1 MFKLTAIAMLLLFGS
16 PFSYVS
22 YLKPEGGINRISDLK
37 YDEPNSDRSSLQ
49 NRPETVS
56 KDAEFDDLSIVDKN
70 NVWAVGQMRLPDGT
84 RIESIILKSSDGGRS
99 WNRQFADRGSY
110 FFDLCFVNS
119 QTGWI
124 SGADGLILKST
135 DGGKGWAKQYTG
147 TKSTLVEISFIDSDC
162 GWALA
167 SNGEVLRTTNGGLR
181 WGANRIEIRGWVNYF
196 SFGDRHQG
204 WVVGEDSQAYQTTDG
219 GNTWTDR
226 GPALVSRLDRQD
238 LHHADFRTVKFIS
251 AKVGFLVAGITP
263 KPEHY
268 ERDGLFRKGVVL
280 RTQDSG
286 RTWSV
291 FMEKDW
297 LEPIS
302 AEFISEEEA
311 WIIHG
316 NNEEVIHTIDGGKSW
331 VTVSSLRPGVRRI
344 YFADKQNGWAE
355 VGHGWF
361 TDSIL
366 YTNDGGQSWLK
377 SKLPVG

>member
-1 MFKLTAIAMLLLFGS
+1 MLRLTAIAMLLLFGPLS
-16 PFSYVS
+16 GYIS
-22 YLKPEGGINRISDLK
+22 YLQPESGVNRISDLK
-37 YDEPNSDRSSLQ
+37 YEPNSDRNSLQ
-49 NRPETVS
+49 NRSEEVS
-56 KDAEFDDLSIVDKN
+56 KDAEFDIDLSIVDKN
-70 NVWAVGQMRLPDGT
+70 NLWAIGQKRRSDGT
-84 RIESIILKSSDGGRS
+84 RIESIVLKSSDGGRS
-99 WNRQFADRGSY
+99 WNKQFADSGNY
-110 FFDLCFVNS
+110 FYDICFVNS

-135 DGGKGWAKQYTG
+135 DGGKSWAKQYTG
-147 TKSTLVEISFIDSDC
+147 TKSTLVEIKFIDPDW

-167 SNGEVLRTTNGGLR
+167 FNGEVLRTTDGGLR
-181 WGANRIEIRGWVNYF
+181 WGSHRIEIRRWVNYI

-219 GNTWTDR
+219 GITWTDR
-226 GPALVSRLDRQD
+226 GPALVSPLDRQN
-238 LHHADFRTVKFIS
+238 LHHADFRTVKFIG
-251 AKVGFLVAGITP
+251 AKVGFMAAIITP
-263 KPEHY
+263 KPENY
-268 ERDGLFRKGVVL
+268 EKEGQFRKGVVL
-280 RTQDSG
+280 KTQDGG

-291 FMEKDW
+291 FMKKDW

-302 AEFISEEEA
+302 GEFVSEEEA

-331 VTVSSLRPGVRRI
+331 VTVSSLPPGVRRI

-361 TDSIL
+361 TDSVL